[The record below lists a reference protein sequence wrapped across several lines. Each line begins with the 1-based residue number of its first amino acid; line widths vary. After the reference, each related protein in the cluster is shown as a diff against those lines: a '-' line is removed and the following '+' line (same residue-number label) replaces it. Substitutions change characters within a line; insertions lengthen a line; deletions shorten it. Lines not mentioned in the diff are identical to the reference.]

1 MQPLTNEIYEALQEG
16 QRRQTELVLI
26 DSHQRI
32 VNGSHRTPPIRKISI
47 LNDY

>member
-1 MQPLTNEIYEALQEG
+1 MQPLTDEIYAALQEG

-26 DSHQRI
+26 DGHHRVLNGLHRI
-32 VNGSHRTPPIRKISI
+32 PTRKISI